1 MSDLLLP
8 QYLKDLIKQ
17 EKDLT
22 SEAVD
27 APGDDDKARQL
38 PKPVGHKILCA
49 VPPAGDTFDDSFIAK
64 ASISQRIEEQ
74 TTTVLFVVALGP
86 DAYKD
91 KDRFPSGP
99 WCKEGD
105 FVLVRAYSGT
115 RFQIHGRDFRMI
127 FDDQVDGTVED
138 PRGYA
143 RAA

>member
-1 MSDLLLP
+1 MTDVIEVNATP
-8 QYLKDLIKQ
+8 
-17 EKDLT
+17 T
-22 SEAVD
+22 
-27 APGDDDKARQL
+27 QL
-38 PKPVGHKILCA
+38 PDPKGYRILCA
-49 VPPAGDTFDDSFIAK
+49 VPEVDEKYEGGIIK
-64 ASISQRIEEQ
+64 ADAARKIEENA
-74 TTTVLFVVALGP
+74 TVVLFVLKMG
-86 DAYKD
+86 DTCYKD
-91 KDRFPSGP
+91 DSRFSSGP